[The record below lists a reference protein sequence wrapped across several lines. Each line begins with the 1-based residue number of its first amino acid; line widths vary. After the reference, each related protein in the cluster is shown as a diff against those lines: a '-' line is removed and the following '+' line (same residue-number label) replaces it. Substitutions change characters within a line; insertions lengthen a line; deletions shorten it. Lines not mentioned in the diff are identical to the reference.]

1 MKGTEAQRSS
11 RVEDFP
17 HPTKNHKCLKGNIM
31 NLPVNPL
38 ATALWQKYYRNS
50 DAIVG
55 NIIVTGGTEE
65 GESTDTTEE
74 QIKFVKSIIDAVNDD
89 YV

>member
-1 MKGTEAQRSS
+1 MKGTVAQRQS

-55 NIIVTGGTEE
+55 NIIVTGVVLKKANQPIRQKNKL
-65 GESTDTTEE
+65 SL
-74 QIKFVKSIIDAVNDD
+74 
-89 YV
+89 